1 MKNVFSKFKGFILD
15 LDGVIYLD
23 KQLIPFS
30 KKFID
35 YLNKEDKRYVFL
47 TNDSSLSP
55 KAYSKIL
62 NKLGIKCTEK
72 QVVTPITNFI
82 EILRKDSLM
91 NDQIM
96 VFSSKELKN
105 FIKKEKIKIIENPS
119 RYKDSKSILVSGN
132 INFNYKDLMYA
143 SLCVQNG
150 AKLYATSI
158 DNSYPTALGNVP
170 ATGSLIAAIKKT
182 FPTPVTNLGKPSKK
196 IFKLAQERLNIKKSE
211 ILMIGDNLKTDIA
224 GSNSFGIKSAL
235 VTSGKTSLQSARNS
249 KIKPDFILKN
259 LKI

>member
-1 MKNVFSKFKGFILD
+1 MKNIFSKFQGFILD

-23 KQLIPFS
+23 KKLIPFS

-35 YLNKEDKRYVFL
+35 YLIKENKKYVFL
-47 TNDSSLSP
+47 TNDSSVSP
-55 KAYSKIL
+55 KSYSRIL
-62 NKLGIKCTEK
+62 NKLGIKCSQD
-72 QVVTPITNFI
+72 QVITPISNFI
-82 EILRKDSLM
+82 NMLKKDSLVD
-91 NDQIM
+91 NQIM

-105 FIKKEKIKIIENPS
+105 FIKKEKIKIIEDAS
-119 RYKDSKSILVSGN
+119 KYKDSKIILVSGN

-150 AKLYATSI
+150 AKLYATSV

-196 IFKLAQERLNIKKSE
+196 IFKLAQNKLKLKKTD

-224 GSNSFGIKSAL
+224 GSISFGIKSAL
-235 VTSGKTSLQSARNS
+235 VTTGKTTLKLAKDS
-249 KIKPDFILKN
+249 KIQPNFILEN
-259 LKI
+259 LKL

>member
-1 MKNVFSKFKGFILD
+1 
-15 LDGVIYLD
+15 
-23 KQLIPFS
+23 
-30 KKFID
+30 
-35 YLNKEDKRYVFL
+35 
-47 TNDSSLSP
+47 
-55 KAYSKIL
+55 
-62 NKLGIKCTEK
+62 
-72 QVVTPITNFI
+72 
-82 EILRKDSLM
+82 
-91 NDQIM
+91 
-96 VFSSKELKN
+96 
-105 FIKKEKIKIIENPS
+105 
-119 RYKDSKSILVSGN
+119 
-132 INFNYKDLMYA
+132 MYA